1 MSKDNQNFIK
11 NLNNLLSSYHVLYMN
26 VRGYHWNVKGPQ
38 FFSLHE
44 KFEDFYKD
52 LQVQIDD
59 IAERILAL
67 GGKPGHSF
75 STFLEN
81 SSVKEKTNIFKG
93 EYCVS
98 NLLSDLNT
106 IIEEQKTLV
115 VECDEINDQ
124 RTADQLNS
132 YIFQQEKLCWM
143 FESFLE

>member
-11 NLNNLLSSYHVLYMN
+11 NLNNLLASYHILYMN
-26 VRGYHWNVKGPQ
+26 VRGYHWNVKGLR

-59 IAERILAL
+59 IAERVLAL
-67 GGKPGHSF
+67 GGKPDHSF

-81 SSVKEKTNIFKG
+81 SSVKEKTDVFKG
-93 EYCVS
+93 ESCVS
-98 NLLSDLNT
+98 NLLSDLDT

-115 VECDEINDQ
+115 TQADEIDDQ
-124 RTADQLNS
+124 RTADQLNG

-143 FESFLE
+143 FKSFLE